1 MPGKVSL
8 ASTFSKVRQRH
19 RGDYSYTNA
28 EETSEPVLVDL
39 LRSPG
44 TDSHPGV
51 PVQQPYLS
59 YHRPARLHR
68 LAGSIPPNR
77 FLSPYL

>member
-1 MPGKVSL
+1 MPGKVSP
-8 ASTFSKVRQRH
+8 ASAFSKVRQRH
-19 RGDYSYTNA
+19 RRDYCYTNA

-51 PVQQPYLS
+51 PVRQPYLS
-59 YHRPARLHR
+59 QRWAE
-68 LAGSIPPNR
+68 
-77 FLSPYL
+77 